1 MCTYQTVKVSL
12 AGSAKGTAEWIP
24 VTEASVY
31 YDHPVHAP
39 DEHTL
44 NVDLRNPG
52 RGPSARIALELS
64 ADAARELAHAIL
76 AALDAVPEGLLT
88 SSPQS

>member
-31 YDHPVHAP
+31 FDHPVHAP

-44 NVDLRNPG
+44 NVDLRNPD

-64 ADAARELAHAIL
+64 AGAARELAHAIL

-88 SSPQS
+88 SSQRS

>member
-1 MCTYQTVKVSL
+1 MCTYQTVKVSV
-12 AGSAKGTAEWIP
+12 AGSAKGTPGWIP

-31 YDHPVHAP
+31 FDHPVHAP

-44 NVDLRNPG
+44 NVDLRNPE
-52 RGPSARIALELS
+52 RGPSARVALELS
-64 ADAARELAHAIL
+64 ASAARDLAHAIL

-88 SSPQS
+88 SSQPS